1 MNDERHQGN
10 RGTLPKILAIYG
22 LCADL
27 LNAIGH
33 VEDPQQH
40 MSDAEVITTGLVAM

>member
-1 MNDERHQGN
+1 MDAQ
-10 RGTLPKILAIYG
+10 ILAIYG

-33 VEDPQQH
+33 VEDPHQH
-40 MSDAEVITTGLVAM
+40 MSDAEVITTGFVAL

>member
-1 MNDERHQGN
+1 MDA
-10 RGTLPKILAIYG
+10 KILALYG

-27 LNAIGH
+27 LNAMGH